1 MSNCFVVDCRL
12 TSVLF
17 SQYQFIS
24 VLQSRL
30 KMKNFP
36 VFVFPVSLEFYL
48 SARHT
53 HKQLLTLYNPY
64 DFAVNFKVLC
74 TSPNKFTVIDPE
86 GVIAP
91 QSCIDIVVRYTQP
104 SVAHC
109 STTEKFRITMY
120 DRNTQ
125 QALGKRDIPTKLIEG
140 EPLSSHPESM
150 SDSFH
155 PLLTK
160 PVAMKPVEETT
171 RVTSCNHPHNMRQRE
186 QQPVNVVAVA
196 VSICCIAALLLP
208 TQPETVVETQW
219 PEWLHIGSNL
229 KLVFSFVLGLVSM
242 LVLRP

>member
-1 MSNCFVVDCRL
+1 
-12 TSVLF
+12 
-17 SQYQFIS
+17 
-24 VLQSRL
+24 
-30 KMKNFP
+30 MKNFP

-48 SARHT
+48 NARHT
-53 HKQLLTLYNPY
+53 HKQLLTVYNPY
-64 DFAVNFKVLC
+64 DFSVNFKVLC

-104 SVAHC
+104 TASHC
-109 STTEKFRITMY
+109 NTVEKFRITMY

-140 EPLSSHPESM
+140 EPSNTNPESLG
-150 SDSFH
+150 DSFH
-155 PLLTK
+155 PLAPRAAPIRPT
-160 PVAMKPVEETT
+160 EEHA
-171 RVTSCNHPHNMRQRE
+171 RVTCNHPSHFRE

-208 TQPETVVETQW
+208 TQPEQTIKSQW
-219 PEWLHIGSNL
+219 PDWLHIGSNL